1 MKNSEDQIFTISNIL
16 SVFRI
21 LLIIPVC
28 YCLAQE
34 GARYRYLL
42 IPLVFLSILSDYLDG
57 WFARKFNQITRLGK
71 ILDPLGDK
79 LSIGIVLIFLVIYR
93 DFPIWLAIVIIG
105 RDVVIII
112 AGLLTMKKYKL
123 VTHSNEMGK
132 WAAFIIS
139 LLLVMYIFDIEFL
152 QLPFIILGCVFL
164 VLSIISY
171 AARQVKYIK
180 NGTLT

>member
-1 MKNSEDQIFTISNIL
+1 MENSGEQIFTISNIL

-21 LLIIPVC
+21 LLILPVC

-34 GARYRYLL
+34 GMLYRYLL
-42 IPLVFLSILSDYLDG
+42 IPLVFLSILTDYLDG

-93 DFPIWLAIVIIG
+93 DFPVWLAAAIIG
-105 RDVVIII
+105 RDVAIIF
-112 AGLLTMKKYKL
+112 AGLLTIKKYKL
-123 VTHSNEMGK
+123 VTHSNKIGK

-139 LLLVMYIFDIEFL
+139 LLLVTYIFEIEFL
-152 QLPFIILGCVFL
+152 QLPFIILGLVFL

-171 AARQVKYIK
+171 TARQIKYIK